1 MRSKTA
7 LITIALSLV
16 ATLFVGCDKQNS
28 TDTNTTEKNGAE
40 GQKKNDIQLYK
51 AVEQNVTLQVTAPGQ
66 VFALPD
72 GMVNITSTVS
82 GSVDKVFA
90 HIGEK
95 VSQGTPLLLVKSP
108 DTSDATTSLL
118 MAKSSLTEAK
128 RLYDLNKELYAIGS
142 ISKNDFLASE
152 QSLQQSQAQY
162 EGTKRKLSLYGAQGA
177 SAAKITA
184 PIGGVVYEMN
194 VHVGDK
200 VQFDPNNALM
210 KIADPNKKTII
221 ANVNEGDISHFK
233 QGSNVTI
240 ELQNGEKI
248 KGVVQDIAEAV
259 DLDSKTMKVY
269 INPSEKMA
277 DLKINMFV
285 KIYGDIEFKG
295 IKIPKSAIL
304 NKDGKLYVFI
314 SKDSKNKA
322 LNFKNQLDNK
332 IGELIHFPYKFQQSK
347 NHNDADVRDMT
358 FKGYTITYLVEHQ
371 KDRIVILDIYK
382 WIDK

>member
-1 MRSKTA
+1 LRNKTA

-28 TDTNTTEKNGAE
+28 TDTNTTEKNGVE

-248 KGVVQDIAEAV
+248 KGVVQYIAEAV

-269 INPSEKMA
+269 VNPSEKMA

-314 SKDSKNKA
+314 SKDSKFIEHEIKIFEDDKDENYSIINGLEPGSLIA
-322 LNFKNQLDNK
+322 QDTIMLDK
-332 IGELIHFPYKFQQSK
+332 P
-347 NHNDADVRDMT
+347 
-358 FKGYTITYLVEHQ
+358 
-371 KDRIVILDIYK
+371 
-382 WIDK
+382 